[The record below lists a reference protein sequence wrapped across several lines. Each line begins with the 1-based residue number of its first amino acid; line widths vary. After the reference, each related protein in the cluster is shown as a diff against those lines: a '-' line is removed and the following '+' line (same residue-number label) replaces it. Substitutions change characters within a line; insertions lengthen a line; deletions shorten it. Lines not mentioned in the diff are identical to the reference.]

1 MLAMKNLLALA
12 LVVFWRAPLVSQE
25 QKAELGLPALHTI
38 KTATLSPAYSC
49 RSPKEFQAGYENTAL
64 FLSKYS
70 TKRNSPDLL
79 FNGACGSKDYFEGA
93 TAGDDMSLIA
103 DLGEVPLEEVSAS
116 KAFNFKR
123 VHSFDLYSRFAEEAP
138 VEARHTYV
146 VLISKRDLR
155 GLFMFSVRSYVP
167 NSRVDLQ
174 FAVKEYQ
181 VLNVREQSAG
191 FDWESGNRTLRDR
204 ERPCDIPAP
213 VPARA
218 SELK

>member
-1 MLAMKNLLALA
+1 MKPALA
-12 LVVFWRAPLVSQE
+12 LTSIFLGSALFALQQQQPD
-25 QKAELGLPALHTI
+25 LGLPELHVV

-49 RSPKEFQAGYENTAL
+49 RSHEEFQAGYGNTAL

-70 TKRNSPDLL
+70 AKQNSPDLL
-79 FNGACGSKDYFEGA
+79 FNGACGAEDYFEGA

-123 VHSFDLYSRFAEEAP
+123 VHSFDLYSKFARVAA

-146 VLISKRDLR
+146 VLISKRELR
-155 GLFMFSVRSYVP
+155 GLFVFFVKSYVP
-167 NSRVDLQ
+167 NNKVDLQ

-181 VLNVREQSAG
+181 VVNPREQSAG
-191 FDWESGNRTLRDR
+191 FDWESGNRALG
-204 ERPCDIPAP
+204 
-213 VPARA
+213 VQ
-218 SELK
+218 K